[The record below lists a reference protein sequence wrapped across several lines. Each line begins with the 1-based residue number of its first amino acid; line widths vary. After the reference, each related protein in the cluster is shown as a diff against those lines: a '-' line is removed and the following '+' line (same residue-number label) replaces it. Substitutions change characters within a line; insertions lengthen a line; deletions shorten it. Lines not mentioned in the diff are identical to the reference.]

1 MTIVKTRKVGNSIT
15 VTIPKELG
23 IESGQEFIIE
33 KGRQNVILLVPK
45 LDNPFDGISDLRMTD
60 DFENMRLSENEW

>member
-1 MTIVKTRKVGNSIT
+1 MTIVKTHKVGNFIT

-33 KGRQNVILLVPK
+33 KGRQNVIFLVLR

-60 DFENMRLSENEW
+60 EFENMRLSENEW